1 VSVQTK
7 IVASPS
13 PHFSRVEGRGEGQP
27 QAPEQAAAPHPNPLR
42 TEEWG
47 EGTRT
52 ASAASAMIPE
62 SAPFSLEQRAWLN
75 GFFAGL
81 LSLDAKAGAAALD
94 GAMPDAAAK
103 ALAPE
108 NDGAPWHDAAMPI
121 AERMTL
127 ADGKPLPRRLFAA
140 MAQQDCGQC
149 GYLCETYSAAI
160 ASGQE
165 PKLNLCA
172 PGGKE
177 TSRMLKRLLE
187 ETPAPAAGAP
197 AQAKASAPEPKTLQP
212 KTAEPGSREAPVEAN
227 FRSATRLNG
236 RKSEK
241 DTRHVVLDISAASL
255 AYAPG
260 DSFGLFAKNDPALA
274 EAVQRALRVQPGFR
288 IGDKPF
294 RDALIEDYALSP
306 APDALLELIGL
317 LVGGDRRRKAKALAA
332 GEDPDGDAATL
343 DVLAALEK
351 FAPVHPDPE
360 AFVECL
366 EPLQPRLYSISSS
379 PLVTPGEVHLTVDAV
394 RYAAGGRQRLGVAST
409 CLADRLEPGAG
420 VKVYIQKAH
429 GFALPEDGA
438 TPIIMVGPGTGIA
451 PFRSFLLHRKASGSK
466 GRAWLFFGHQHEA
479 EDFFYRDE
487 LHALLVDGTLTRL
500 SAAWSRDGAEK
511 VYVQDRMRQ
520 AGPELWSWL
529 KDGAHFYVCG
539 DAKRMAKDVET
550 ALCEI
555 SAKAGQMSEA
565 AARDFIAELKAAGRY
580 QADVY

>member
-1 VSVQTK
+1 
-7 IVASPS
+7 
-13 PHFSRVEGRGEGQP
+13 
-27 QAPEQAAAPHPNPLR
+27 
-42 TEEWG
+42 
-47 EGTRT
+47 
-52 ASAASAMIPE
+52 MIPE
-62 SAPFSLEQRAWLN
+62 SAPFSTEQRAWLN
-75 GFFAGL
+75 GFFSGL

-103 ALAPE
+103 ALVGE
-108 NDGAPWHDAAMPI
+108 DDGAPWHDAAMPLP
-121 AERMTL
+121 ERMQL
-127 ADGKPLPRRLFAA
+127 ADGRPLPRRLFAA

-187 ETPAPAAGAP
+187 ETPAAAGSTP
-197 AQAKASAPEPKTLQP
+197 VNAKV
-212 KTAEPGSREAPVEAN
+212 AEPGALKPKAAEFGNREAPVEAT

-236 RKSEK
+236 PKSEK
-241 DTRHVVLDISAASL
+241 DTRHVVLDIGAANLS
-255 AYAPG
+255 YTPG

-274 EAVQRALRVQPGFR
+274 EAVQRALRVPPAFR

-294 RDALIEDYALSP
+294 RDALIEDYALGP
-306 APDALLELIGL
+306 APDALFELIGL

-360 AFVECL
+360 AFLECL

-379 PLVTPGEVHLTVDAV
+379 PLVTPSEVHLTVDAV
-394 RYAAGGRQRLGVAST
+394 RYAAGGRRRLGVAST
-409 CLADRLEPGAG
+409 FLADRLEPGAR

-429 GFALPEDGA
+429 AFALPEDGS

-451 PFRSFLLHRKASGSK
+451 PFRSFLLHRKASGAK

-539 DAKRMAKDVET
+539 DAKRMARDVET
-550 ALCEI
+550 ALAEI
-555 SAKAGQMSEA
+555 SAHAGQMSEV